1 MVEFE
6 LDLAHA
12 RRSRIFIRLESI
24 SEEYR
29 GNGWTKNGR
38 CYTLSNAVD
47 KRNTCL
53 LRQLL

>member
-53 LRQLL
+53 LRPLL

>member
-12 RRSRIFIRLESI
+12 RRSRIFIRLESF

-29 GNGWTKNGR
+29 GNGWTNNK
-38 CYTLSNAVD
+38 YSYMLSNTVD
-47 KRNTCL
+47 KRNICML
-53 LRQLL
+53 KQLL